1 MLLESKSFKNAL
13 VIFKSKPA
21 KVVNILDKKIEIETI
36 DGKNIKLPAK
46 NVQLLLKSEK
56 DFELESL
63 KELGIAELEITWELL
78 QEQQKTSI
86 IELCELFFE
95 TVDIN
100 QAYTVWL
107 LVSEGVYFSFDV
119 DFSIKIH
126 SHQQKDKIL
135 RDKQEKQHKEQELND
150 FIERLNNK
158 SFNEDDR
165 KFLKEIEALATL
177 KTTKCRF
184 LKYLS
189 IEESENSAYKLLLDI
204 GYWNEFFNPYIYRY
218 GAELENN
225 PEEFKY
231 NFASDNQRVNL
242 THLHAYAIDDEG
254 SNDPDDAISW
264 DPDRNKIW
272 VHIAD
277 PSSSINFGDE
287 VDLQARTRGSNL
299 YVPEKIVAMLPPQ
312 ATEKFGLGLQDVS
325 PALSVGFRVDQQGDI
340 QDIEICFSHI
350 KVTRYSYEFVEN
362 NSQLLE
368 LGDIVDYAKYFTD
381 KRLSKCAVELY
392 FPEIKI
398 SLLDDDKNVKLTN
411 LPRLNSRTLVRD
423 TMLMAGVAVAQ
434 FCIKNNIS
442 VPFST
447 QPKHEL
453 GQDDLDNL
461 DSIADMF
468 AIRKKLQRGK
478 YSTQPDIHAGMGLD
492 NYVQVTSPLRRYLDL
507 VVHYQ
512 LRNFLQHKDMIDA
525 QEIDN
530 IIAQVDIPIKS
541 NRQTE
546 HFSNSHWKLVY
557 LMQNPNL
564 EFEATVIEKLEKGRL
579 MVSIADLAMTKKLSV
594 SAKYDLNDQIKLQN
608 TSVNLV
614 TQEAFFRII
623 EKN

>member
-1 MLLESKSFKNAL
+1 MQKNSL

-21 KVVNILDKKIEIETI
+21 KVVDVLDKKIEIETL

-46 NVQLLLKSEK
+46 NVQLLVDSEK

-63 KELGIAELEITWELL
+63 KELNIAELEVTWELL

-86 IELCELFFE
+86 IELCELLFE

-107 LVSEGVYFSFDV
+107 LVSEGVYFSFDD

-126 SHQQKDKIL
+126 SQQQKDTIL
-135 RDKQEKQHKEQELND
+135 RNKQEKQHKEQELND

-158 SFNEDDR
+158 NFNEEDK
-165 KFLKEIEALATL
+165 KFLQEIEALATL

-184 LKYLS
+184 FKYLN

-204 GYWNEFFNPYIYRY
+204 GYWDEFFNPYLYRY

-225 PEEFKY
+225 PAEFKY
-231 NFASDNQRVNL
+231 NFESDNQRVNL

-277 PSSSINFGDE
+277 PSSSISFGDE
-287 VDLQARTRGSNL
+287 VDLQARARGSNL

-312 ATEKFGLGLQDVS
+312 ATEKLGLGLQDVS

-368 LGDIVDYAKYFTD
+368 LGEIVDYAKYFTD
-381 KRLSKCAVELY
+381 KRLSKGAVELD
-392 FPEIKI
+392 FPEIKVTI
-398 SLLDDDKNVKLTN
+398 DENKNVKLIN

-447 QPKHEL
+447 QPEHEL
-453 GQDDLDNL
+453 SQDDLDNL

-478 YSTQPDIHAGMGLD
+478 YSTQSDIHAGMGLD
-492 NYVQVTSPLRRYLDL
+492 TYVQVTSPLRRYLDL

-512 LRNFLQHKDMIDA
+512 LCNFLQHKEMIDA

-546 HFSNSHWKLVY
+546 RFSNSHWKLVY

-594 SAKYDLNDQIKLQN
+594 SGKYNLNDKLRLQN

-614 TQEAFFRII
+614 TQEVFFKVI
-623 EKN
+623 EEN